1 VKIQSKTHACIILC
15 IFWLCLSLAS
25 SFAEEIEKD
34 RAVPDNNMINPEGL
48 NQNSKDNTI
57 PLPLKRALEIAL
69 QNNLNL
75 QIEKINLPVSAQTI
89 IINKARFDPSLFGE
103 TYNRRYEYQTSF
115 ALSGAPLFKENEQ
128 AGKVG
133 IRKLF
138 STGLEAESYYKAS
151 RYRDNSDFEGLD
163 PQYKNLL
170 ILSLRQPLLQNF
182 GPSVNT
188 TDIKVA
194 KNDFKIME
202 SSFLLQV
209 VNTIDQVEQTYND
222 LSGALEALNLRNESL
237 RLAEKLFTDNQ
248 KRFNAGLTHVG
259 EVQEAETAIASRQE
273 LVIAASQR
281 VKDVTNVLK
290 NLLQIQ
296 PGFPLYPVSFQT
308 EGLLLTE
315 ERIPSYEE
323 SFSQALNN
331 RPDYSQKKIA
341 LESKDIVVKFSKN
354 QLLPRLDLVGTF
366 GLNGLSGEAHPLTFE
381 GVTAVSPYG
390 GNFADSWKSLRH
402 ADGYE
407 WNVGLAIDF
416 PLGKRADRARYQQA
430 KLFKEQSVLDLKNL
444 EDTIDLEIKVALE
457 NIKSSRDR
465 IEVAER
471 FVNLADKT
479 LRQEEERMKAG
490 LSDTFRIL
498 IFQGSLIDA
507 KIRKVLALVDYQKAL
522 AQLYRAMGTNTKRY
536 DMVVNYPDESRSV
549 Q

>member
-1 VKIQSKTHACIILC
+1 MKIQSKTQAYIVIC
-15 IFWLCLSLAS
+15 IFWLCFFLPS
-25 SFAEEIEKD
+25 SFGEEIKKD
-34 RAVPDNNMINPEGL
+34 RDVPDNTMINSEGL
-48 NQNSKDNTI
+48 NQNREDDTI

-69 QNNLNL
+69 ENNLNL
-75 QIEKINLPVSAQTI
+75 QIEKINLPVSAQAI
-89 IINKARFDPSLFGE
+89 MVNQARFDPSLFGE
-103 TYNRRYEYQTSF
+103 INNRRYEYQTSF
-115 ALSGAPLFKENEQ
+115 VLSGAPLFKENEQ

-151 RYRDNSDFEGLD
+151 RYRDNSEFEGLD

-170 ILSLRQPLLQNF
+170 ILSLRQPLLQDF

-188 TDIKVA
+188 TDIRVA
-194 KNDFKIME
+194 KNDLKITE
-202 SSFLLQV
+202 STFLFQV
-209 VNTIDQVEQTYND
+209 VNTIDRVEQTYQD
-222 LSGALEALNLRNESL
+222 LSGAIETLNLRNESL
-237 RLAEKLFTDNQ
+237 RLAEKLFADNQ
-248 KRFNAGLTHVG
+248 KRFNAGLTHIG
-259 EVQEAETAIASRQE
+259 EVQESETAIASRQE
-273 LVIAASQR
+273 LVIAAGQR

-296 PGFPLYPVSFQT
+296 PGSPLYPVSFQT
-308 EGLLLTE
+308 EGLLFTE
-315 ERIPSYEE
+315 ESIPTYEE

-341 LESKDIVVKFSKN
+341 LESKDIIVKFNKN
-354 QLLPRLDLVGTF
+354 QVLPRLDLVGTF

-381 GVTAVSPYG
+381 GVTGVNPYG
-390 GNFADSWKSLRH
+390 GGFGDSWESLRH

-407 WNVGLAIDF
+407 WNVGLTIDI
-416 PLGKRADRARYQQA
+416 PLGNRADRARYQQA

-498 IFQGSLIDA
+498 IFQVSLIDA
-507 KIRKVLALVDYQKAL
+507 KIRRVQALVDYQKAL
-522 AQLYRAMGTNTKRY
+522 SQLYRAMGTNTKRY
-536 DMVVNYPDESRSV
+536 DMVVNYSAVSTSV

>member
-1 VKIQSKTHACIILC
+1 MKIRSKTHAFIILC
-15 IFWLCLSLAS
+15 IIWLCLSPSS
-25 SFAEEIEKD
+25 SFAEEIKKD
-34 RAVPDNNMINPEGL
+34 RAVPDNNMINTEGL
-48 NQNSKDNTI
+48 NQDRKDDTI
-57 PLPLKRALEIAL
+57 PLPLKRALELAL

-75 QIEKINLPVSAQTI
+75 QIEKINLPVSAQAI
-89 IINKARFDPSLFGE
+89 IVNKARFDPSLFGE
-103 TYNRRYEYQTSF
+103 TYNRRYEYQTSY

-128 AGKVG
+128 AGELG

-138 STGLEAESYYKAS
+138 STGLEAESYYRAS

-188 TDIKVA
+188 TDIKIA
-194 KNDFKIME
+194 QNDLKITG

-209 VNTIDQVEQTYND
+209 VNTINQVEQTYHD

-237 RLAEKLFTDNQ
+237 RLAEKLFADNQ

-296 PGFPLYPVSFQT
+296 PDSPLYPVNLHT
-308 EGLLLTE
+308 EGLLFTE
-315 ERIPSYEE
+315 ERIPSYDE

-341 LESKDIVVKFSKN
+341 LESKDIIVQYSRN

-381 GVTAVSPYG
+381 GVTSVNPYG
-390 GNFADSWKSLRH
+390 GNFGDSWQSLRH

-407 WNVGLAIDF
+407 WNVGLTIDF
-416 PLGKRADRARYQQA
+416 PLGKRADHARYQQA
-430 KLFKEQSVLDLKNL
+430 KLFKEQAILDLKNL

-457 NIKSSRDR
+457 NIKSSHDR

-536 DMVVNYPDESRSV
+536 DMVVHYPDASKSV

>member
-1 VKIQSKTHACIILC
+1 VKIQSKTHALIMLC
-15 IFWLCLSLAS
+15 IFGLCLSFSS
-25 SFAEEIEKD
+25 SFAEEIEN
-34 RAVPDNNMINPEGL
+34 RAGSDNNMINSENL
-48 NQNSKDNTI
+48 NQNGKDDTI
-57 PLPLKRALEIAL
+57 SLPLKRALELAL

-89 IINKARFDPSLFGE
+89 IVNKARFDPSLFGE
-103 TYNRRYEYQTSF
+103 TNNRRYEYQTSF

-138 STGLEAESYYKAS
+138 SSGLEAESYYKAS

-170 ILSLRQPLLQNF
+170 ILSLRQPLLQDF

-194 KNDFKIME
+194 QNDFKIME
-202 SSFLLQV
+202 RSFLLQV
-209 VNTIDQVEQTYND
+209 VNTINQVERTYHD

-237 RLAEKLFTDNQ
+237 RLAEKLFADNQ

-273 LVIAASQR
+273 LVIAASQT

-296 PGFPLYPVSFQT
+296 PGSPLYPVGFET
-308 EGLLLTE
+308 ERLLLTE
-315 ERIPSYEE
+315 EIIPSYEE

-341 LESKDIVVKFSKN
+341 LESKDIIVKFSKN
-354 QLLPRLDLVGTF
+354 HLLPRLDLVGTF

-390 GNFADSWKSLRH
+390 GNFGDSWESLRH

-407 WNVGLAIDF
+407 WNVGLTIDF

-430 KLFKEQSVLDLKNL
+430 KLFKEQSILDLKNL

-490 LSDTFRIL
+490 LSDTFHIL
-498 IFQGSLIDA
+498 IFQEVLIDA
-507 KIRKVLALVDYQKAL
+507 KIRKVQALVDYQKAL
-522 AQLYRAMGTNTKRY
+522 AQLYRTMGTNSKRY
-536 DMVVNYPDESRSV
+536 DMVVHYPDASTSV

>member
-1 VKIQSKTHACIILC
+1 MKIQNKTHARIILC
-15 IFWLCLSLAS
+15 IFCLCLSLSS
-25 SFAEEIEKD
+25 SFAEEIKKD
-34 RAVPDNNMINPEGL
+34 RAVPDNTMITSGGL
-48 NQNSKDNTI
+48 NQNNKDDTI
-57 PLPLKRALEIAL
+57 LFPLKRALETAL

-75 QIEKINLPVSAQTI
+75 QIEKINLPVSAQAI
-89 IINKARFDPSLFGE
+89 IVNKARFDPSLFAE
-103 TYNRRYEYQTSF
+103 TYNRRYEYQTSY
-115 ALSGAPLFKENEQ
+115 ALTGAPLFRENEQ

-151 RYRDNSDFEGLD
+151 RYRDNSEYEGLD

-170 ILSLRQPLLQNF
+170 ILSLRQPLLQDF

-194 KNDFKIME
+194 KNDLKIME

-209 VNTIDQVEQTYND
+209 VNTIDQVERTYHD
-222 LSGALEALNLRNESL
+222 LSGALETLNLRNESL
-237 RLAEKLFTDNQ
+237 RLAEKLFADNK

-259 EVQEAETAIASRQE
+259 EVQEAETAVASRQE
-273 LVIAASQR
+273 LVIAASQT

-296 PGFPLYPVSFQT
+296 PGSPLYPVGFET

-315 ERIPSYEE
+315 EGIPSYEE

-341 LESKDIVVKFSKN
+341 LESKDIIVKFSKN
-354 QLLPRLDLVGTF
+354 QLLPRLDLLGTF

-381 GVTAVSPYG
+381 GVTAVNPYG
-390 GNFADSWKSLRH
+390 GNFGDSWESFRH

-407 WNVGLAIDF
+407 WNVGLTIDF
-416 PLGKRADRARYQQA
+416 PLGNRADRARYRQA
-430 KLFKEQSVLDLKNL
+430 KLFKEQSILDLKNL
-444 EDTIDLEIKVALE
+444 EDTIDLEIKIALE

-465 IEVAER
+465 IEVADR

-498 IFQGSLIDA
+498 IFQVSFIDA
-507 KIRKVLALVDYQKAL
+507 KIRKVQALVDYQKAL

-536 DMVVNYPDESRSV
+536 DMVVNYPDASRSV

>member
-1 VKIQSKTHACIILC
+1 
-15 IFWLCLSLAS
+15 
-25 SFAEEIEKD
+25 
-34 RAVPDNNMINPEGL
+34 
-48 NQNSKDNTI
+48 
-57 PLPLKRALEIAL
+57 
-69 QNNLNL
+69 
-75 QIEKINLPVSAQTI
+75 
-89 IINKARFDPSLFGE
+89 
-103 TYNRRYEYQTSF
+103 
-115 ALSGAPLFKENEQ
+115 
-128 AGKVG
+128 VG

-163 PQYKNLL
+163 PQYRNLL

-182 GPSVNT
+182 GTSVNT

-209 VNTIDQVEQTYND
+209 VNTINQVEQTYND

-237 RLAEKLFTDNQ
+237 RLAEKLFADNQ

-296 PGFPLYPVSFQT
+296 PGSPLYPVSFQT

-341 LESKDIVVKFSKN
+341 LESKDIIVKYSRN

-390 GNFADSWKSLRH
+390 GNFGDSWQSLRH

-407 WNVGLAIDF
+407 WNVGLTIDF

-430 KLFKEQSVLDLKNL
+430 KLFKEQSILDLKNL
-444 EDTIDLEIKVALE
+444 EDTIDLEIKVALQ

-490 LSDTFRIL
+490 LSDTLRIL

-507 KIRKVLALVDYQKAL
+507 KIRRVQALEDYQKAL
-522 AQLYRAMGTNTKRY
+522 AHLYRAMGTNTKRY
-536 DMVVNYPDESRSV
+536 DMVVNYPDASKSV